1 MEQAFST
8 ALVHLQVVSHITAP
22 KDRQKALSPR
32 QLPPSL
38 TQGAASQLPNSNS
51 MPNCPAG
58 TGASL
63 EASKDSKVAL
73 QAVVDALSASL
84 IEPADPPE
92 SSMRV
97 PLLKHQRL
105 ALGWML
111 SREGARSTKKAL
123 CPNGGM
129 LADDQVSFCNLLL
142 HIRIFFTCRHK
153 QNVHGHG
160 HGPTDTRSRFLN
172 TAIPLK
178 FHSSGVAVYVV
189 KVPATWKL

>member
-1 MEQAFST
+1 MEQALST

-22 KDRQKALSPR
+22 KDRQKAISPR

-38 TQGAASQLPNSNS
+38 TQGAALQLPNSNG
-51 MPNCPAG
+51 MPNCPAAS

-142 HIRIFFTCRHK
+142 HILLFFTSSHK
-153 QNVHGHG
+153 RNVHGHG
-160 HGPTDTRSRFLN
+160 HGHTDTRSRFLN
-172 TAIPLK
+172 PAIPLR
-178 FHSSGVAVYVV
+178 FIALEVLC
-189 KVPATWKL
+189 TL